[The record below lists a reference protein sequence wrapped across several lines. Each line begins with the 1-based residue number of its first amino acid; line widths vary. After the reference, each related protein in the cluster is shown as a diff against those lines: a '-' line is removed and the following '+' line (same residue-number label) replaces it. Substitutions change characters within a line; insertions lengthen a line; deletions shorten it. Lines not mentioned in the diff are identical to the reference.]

1 VRARG
6 RAASLVD
13 LGHPVFLAFEFAKTR
28 VSASQDKDVFYS
40 KEPFRC
46 RETSLS
52 Q

>member
-1 VRARG
+1 MRARG